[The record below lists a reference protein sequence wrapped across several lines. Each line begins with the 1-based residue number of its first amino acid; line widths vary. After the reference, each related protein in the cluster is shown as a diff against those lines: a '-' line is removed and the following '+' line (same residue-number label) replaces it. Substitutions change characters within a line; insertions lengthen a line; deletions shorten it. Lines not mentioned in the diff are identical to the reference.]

1 MSDNSNFNWNLI
13 TGLIL
18 IFINSYWV
26 WDNLHLLYLYHYTGT
41 LFFIMFPDW
50 VLFTNAIIG
59 IIGIGIGVMV
69 LKRKMTIKKALSI
82 NSLILLI
89 GFLLFVV
96 SR

>member
-26 WDNLHLLYLYHYTGT
+26 WDNLHLLYLYHYTGI

-69 LKRKMTIKKALSI
+69 LKRKMKIKKALSI

>member
-26 WDNLHLLYLYHYTGT
+26 WDNLHLLYLYHYTGI